1 MNLLRLHALAF
12 ADAVRRLVAQPWA
25 TFFSLLVLAL
35 AFTLPILAAIAMRT
49 VASATDGLDTDPH
62 VNVFLALDAGEED
75 VKRIEQALKSTPG
88 VANVRFIS
96 KGEAFDE
103 LRNTTHLAE
112 ILATFERNP
121 LPHAFAVR
129 LDPAALPQAT
139 SLREGWAKLP
149 KVDQV
154 TADLDW
160 ARQLAGWIRFG
171 RTLLALVAGAL
182 GLAVAF
188 IVGHL
193 IRLQALTR
201 RAEIEV
207 SQLIGATAADVRRP
221 LVYHGVLQGILA
233 GLAGT
238 VLAAAFAAW
247 TASQVRVLAPVYATE
262 LKMVFLTPMEV
273 GAIILGAGLLGF
285 AGAWI
290 AAQRE
295 IRRFAAAGSRNLLPA

>member
-12 ADAVRRLVAQPWA
+12 ADAARRLASQPWA

-35 AFTLPILAAIAMRT
+35 AFTLPILAAVAMRS
-49 VASATDGLDTDPH
+49 VASATEGLDTDPH
-62 VNVFLALDAGEED
+62 VNVFLALDAGDDD
-75 VKRIEQALKSTPG
+75 VKRIEQALRSTPG
-88 VANVRFIS
+88 VASVRFIS
-96 KGEAFDE
+96 KGQAFDE

-129 LDPAALPQAT
+129 LDAAALPQAPQ
-139 SLREGWAKLP
+139 LREAWARLP

-171 RTLLALVAGAL
+171 RTLLAIVATAL
-182 GLAVAF
+182 ALAVAF

-221 LVYHGVLQGILA
+221 LVYHGALQGILS

-238 VLAAAFAAW
+238 ALAAGFAAW
-247 TASQVRVLAPVYATE
+247 TGAQMRALAPAYATE
-262 LKMVFLTPMEV
+262 LKLVFLTPMEV
-273 GAIILGAGLLGF
+273 GAVLMVAGLLGF

-295 IRRFAAAGSRNLLPA
+295 IRRFSAAGSRNLLPL

>member
-12 ADAVRRLVAQPWA
+12 ADAVRRLAAQPWA
-25 TFFSLLVLAL
+25 TLFSLLVLAL
-35 AFTLPILAAIAMRT
+35 AFALPILAAIAMRT
-49 VASATDGLDTDPH
+49 VASATEGLDTDPH
-62 VNVFLALDAGEED
+62 LNVFMALDAGDED
-75 VKRIEQALKSTPG
+75 VKRVEQALRAAPG
-88 VANVRFIS
+88 VASVRFIS
-96 KGEAFDE
+96 KGQAFEE
-103 LRNTTHLAE
+103 LRSTTHLAE

-129 LDPAALPQAT
+129 LDPAALPQAAG
-139 SLREGWAKLP
+139 LRESWSRLP

-171 RTLLALVAGAL
+171 RTLLALVAAAL
-182 GLAVAF
+182 ALAVAF

-221 LVYHGVLQGILA
+221 LVYHGFLQGILS
-233 GLAGT
+233 GLAGIG
-238 VLAAAFAAW
+238 LAGGFAAW
-247 TASQVRVLAPVYATE
+247 ADAQVRALAPAYAAE
-262 LKMVFLTPMEV
+262 LKLVFLTPMEV
-273 GAIILGAGLLGF
+273 GAITLAAGLLGL

-290 AAQRE
+290 AARRE
-295 IRRFAAAGSRNLLPA
+295 IRRFATAGARNLLPA

>member
-12 ADAVRRLVAQPWA
+12 ADAVRRLAAQPWA
-25 TFFSLLVLAL
+25 TLFSLLVLAL
-35 AFTLPILAAIAMRT
+35 AFALPILAAIAMRT
-49 VASATDGLDTDPH
+49 VASATEGLDTDPH
-62 VNVFLALDAGEED
+62 VNVFLALDAGD
-75 VKRIEQALKSTPG
+75 DDLKRVEQALRSSPG

-96 KGEAFDE
+96 KGQAFEE

-129 LDPAALPQAT
+129 LDPAALPQAA
-139 SLREGWAKLP
+139 SLREGWARLP

-160 ARQLAGWIRFG
+160 ARQLAGWVRFG
-171 RTLLALVAGAL
+171 RTLLALVATAL
-182 GLAVAF
+182 ALAVAF

-193 IRLQALTR
+193 IRLQAVTR
-201 RAEIEV
+201 RTEIEV

-221 LVYHGVLQGILA
+221 LVYHGFLQGILS

-238 VLAAAFAAW
+238 ALAGAFALW
-247 TASQVRVLAPVYATE
+247 TAAQVRALAPAYATE
-262 LKMVFLTPMEV
+262 LKMVFLTPMEI
-273 GAIILGAGLLGF
+273 GAIVLGAGLLGL

-290 AAQRE
+290 AAHRE
-295 IRRFAAAGSRNLLPA
+295 IRRFSAAGSRNLLPL

>member
-1 MNLLRLHALAF
+1 MNVLRLHALAF
-12 ADAVRRLVAQPWA
+12 ADAVRRLAAQPWA
-25 TFFSLLVLAL
+25 TLFSLLVLAL
-35 AFTLPILAAIAMRT
+35 AFALPILAAIAMRT
-49 VASATDGLDTDPH
+49 VASATEGLDTDPH
-62 VNVFLALDAGEED
+62 VNVFLALDAGDDD
-75 VKRIEQALKSTPG
+75 VKRVEQALRGSPG

-96 KGEAFDE
+96 KGQAFEE

-129 LDPAALPQAT
+129 LDASALPQAA
-139 SLREGWAKLP
+139 SLREGWSRLP

-171 RTLLALVAGAL
+171 RTLLAIVAAAL
-182 GLAVAF
+182 ALAVAF

-221 LVYHGVLQGILA
+221 LVYHGLLQGIIS
-233 GLAGT
+233 GLLGT
-238 VLAAAFAAW
+238 ALAAGFAAW
-247 TASQVRVLAPVYATE
+247 TGSQVRALAPSYATE
-262 LKMVFLTPMEV
+262 LKMVFLGPMEV
-273 GAIILGAGLLGF
+273 GAIILGAGLLGL

-290 AAQRE
+290 AAHRE
-295 IRRFAAAGSRNLLPA
+295 IRRFSAAGSRNLLPA